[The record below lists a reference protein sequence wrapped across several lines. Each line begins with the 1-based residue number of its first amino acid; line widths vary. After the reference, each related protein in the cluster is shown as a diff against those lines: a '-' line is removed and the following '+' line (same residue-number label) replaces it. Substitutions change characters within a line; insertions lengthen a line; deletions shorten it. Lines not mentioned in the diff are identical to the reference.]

1 MMLKHLQSL
10 SWLLM
15 VNLKSH
21 KELKKNSILYFFTE
35 NINLIFKMICFIN
48 GSDYTLKSVDFM
60 RAFPKKDFTFL

>member
-21 KELKKNSILYFFTE
+21 KELKNSILYFLTE
-35 NINLIFKMICFIN
+35 NINLIFKMIYFIT
-48 GSDYTLKSVDFM
+48 GSAYIGKSVDFM
-60 RAFPKKDFTFL
+60 RVFPKKDFTFL